1 MANIEHSA
9 IAAGNIHTPFEWEF
23 ATATERTAYTTTDTA
38 ELHKLA
44 LQVSDFTVWILT
56 SVSPMTW
63 VQIGA

>member
-1 MANIEHSA
+1 MANIEHTA
-9 IAAGNIHTPFEWEF
+9 IAPGNVHAPFQWEF
-23 ATATERTAYTTTDTA
+23 ATATARTAFTTTDTA

-63 VQIGA
+63 RQI